1 MIAEAVKVVSP
12 APVPEGLLA
21 AFDAYETALL
31 TNDVATLDALFA
43 PGPDT
48 VRGDGTMLLVGHG
61 AIAGFRSGRA
71 VIPTRRVAELH
82 VRPVADDAALV
93 MASTQ
98 EPSTGAT
105 GLQTQLWQRLDGDWK
120 ITAAHVTLPRKDRP
134 AGLVEKAAPLPAAAA
149 PPLDRSVWRVVG
161 TPLVAAAH
169 SGPLDGVTVAVKD
182 LFAVAGERLGAGN
195 PTWLAGQTPR
205 TTTAPAV
212 SALLGAGAEVT
223 GIARTD
229 EFAYS
234 LAGQNAHY
242 GTTPNPAV
250 PGGIGGGSTSGP
262 ASAVALGQVVVGLGT
277 DTAGSIRVPAS
288 YQGLAGIRTTHGA
301 ISTDGVL
308 PLAPSF
314 DTVGWV
320 ARAVGPA
327 LRVAEVLLP
336 DASAT
341 PAAAPPVRTVVLP
354 TAEGHAIP
362 DVAAAC
368 ADRRAALV
376 AEGLLPGAEVVD
388 LAAETLE
395 EWFAAFRTVQA
406 FEAWAAHGEWIT
418 AHPGALG
425 VDVGGRFA
433 AAAAVTVAGAD
444 AARATVA
451 EARARLREVLDGAVL
466 VLPSS
471 AGGAPARDASAAE
484 VEAER
489 AGTLRMTCL
498 AGLAGAPAVS
508 VPLLRTA
515 DGRPAG
521 LCLVGGPGTDLD
533 LLRLAATLEGTA

>member
-1 MIAEAVKVVSP
+1 MIAEAVEVVSP

-31 TNDVATLDALFA
+31 ANDVAVLDALFA

-48 VRGDGTMLLVGHG
+48 VRGDGTTLLVGHD

-93 MASTQ
+93 MASTE

-120 ITAAHVTLPRKDRP
+120 VTAAHVTLPRKDRP
-134 AGLVEKAAPLPAAAA
+134 AGLIERAAPLPTPAA
-149 PPLDRSVWRVVG
+149 PLDPSVWRVVG
-161 TPLVAAAH
+161 TPLVAASG

-195 PTWLAGQTPR
+195 PTWLAEQGPR
-205 TTTAPAV
+205 PATAPAV
-212 SALLGAGAEVT
+212 AALLSAGAEVT

-234 LAGQNAHY
+234 LAGQNTHY

-262 ASAVALGQVVVGLGT
+262 ASAVALGQVLVGLGT
-277 DTAGSIRVPAS
+277 DTAGSVRVPAS
-288 YQGLAGIRTTHGA
+288 YQGLVGIRTTHGA
-301 ISTDGVL
+301 VPTDGVL
-308 PLAPSF
+308 PLAPAF
-314 DTVGWV
+314 DTVGWLT
-320 ARAVGPA
+320 REVGSA

-336 DASAT
+336 GVSAT
-341 PAAAPPVRTVVLP
+341 PPARTVVLP
-354 TAEGHAIP
+354 TAEGHASP
-362 DVAAAC
+362 DVAGAC

-376 AEGLLPGAEVVD
+376 AKGLLPSAEVVD
-388 LAAETLE
+388 LATETLE

-406 FEAWAAHGEWIT
+406 FEAWAAHGEWIA

-425 VDVGGRFA
+425 ADVGGRFA
-433 AAAAVTVAGAD
+433 AAATVTVAEAD

-471 AGGAPARDASAAE
+471 AGGAPARDASAAA

-508 VPLLRTA
+508 VPLLHTA

-521 LCLVGGPGTDLD
+521 LCLVGAPGTDLD
-533 LLRLAATLEGTA
+533 LLRLAATLEGAA

>member
-12 APVPEGLLA
+12 SPVPEGLLA
-21 AFDAYETALL
+21 AVDAYETALL
-31 TNDVATLDALFA
+31 ANDVATLDALFA

-48 VRGDGTMLLVGHG
+48 VRGDGTTLLVGHD

-93 MASTQ
+93 MASTE
-98 EPSTGAT
+98 EPSSGAT

-120 ITAAHVTLPRKDRP
+120 VTAAHVTLPRKDRP
-134 AGLVEKAAPLPAAAA
+134 VGLIEKAAHPLPAAAA
-149 PPLDRSVWRVVG
+149 PPVDGAVWRVVG
-161 TPLVAAAH
+161 TPLVAA
-169 SGPLDGVTVAVKD
+169 SGSGALDGTTVAVKD

-195 PTWLAGQTPR
+195 PTWLAEQAPR
-205 TTTAPAV
+205 PTTAAAV
-212 SALLGAGAEVT
+212 SALLGAGAQVT

-262 ASAVALGQVVVGLGT
+262 AAAVALGQVEVGLGT

-288 YQGLAGIRTTHGA
+288 YQGLVGIRTTHGA
-301 ISTDGVL
+301 TSTDGML

-314 DTVGWV
+314 DTVGWL
-320 ARAVGPA
+320 AREVGPA

-336 DASAT
+336 GASAG
-341 PAAAPPVRTVVLP
+341 PPVRAVVLP
-354 TAEGHAIP
+354 TAEGHARP

-368 ADRRAALV
+368 ADRRDALV
-376 AEGLLPGAEVVD
+376 RSGLLPAAEVVD
-388 LAAETLE
+388 LAPETLE

-425 VDVGGRFA
+425 ADVGGRFA
-433 AAAAVTVAGAD
+433 AAAAVTVAEAD

-451 EARARLREVLDGAVL
+451 EARARLREVLDDAVL

-471 AGGAPARDASAAE
+471 AGGAPARDASAAA

-521 LCLVGGPGTDLD
+521 LCLVGAPGTDLD
-533 LLRLAATLEGTA
+533 LLRLAATLEGAA

>member
-1 MIAEAVKVVSP
+1 VTAAALEVVSP
-12 APVPEGLLA
+12 VPVPEGLLA

-31 TNDVATLDALFA
+31 GNDVATLDALFA

-48 VRGDGTMLLVGHG
+48 VRGDGTTLLVGHD
-61 AIAGFRSGRA
+61 AIAGFRSGRV
-71 VIPTRRVAELH
+71 VIPTRRVVGLQ
-82 VRPVADDAALV
+82 VRPIGDDAALV
-93 MASTQ
+93 MASTE
-98 EPSTGAT
+98 EPSNGAA
-105 GLQTQLWQRLDGDWK
+105 GLQTQLWQRLDGTWQV
-120 ITAAHVTLPRKDRP
+120 TAAHVTLPKKDRP
-134 AGLVEKAAPLPAAAA
+134 VAAAHPLPAAAA
-149 PPLDRSVWRVVG
+149 PPLDGSVWRVVG
-161 TPLVAAAH
+161 TPLVAPTA

-182 LFAVAGERLGAGN
+182 LFTVAGERSGAGN
-195 PTWLAGQTPR
+195 PTWLAEQEPR
-205 TTTAPAV
+205 SATAPAV
-212 SALLGAGAEVT
+212 AALLAAGAEVT

-234 LAGQNAHY
+234 LAGQNGHY

-262 ASAVALGQVVVGLGT
+262 ASAVALGQVEVGLGT

-288 YQGLAGIRTTHGA
+288 YQGLVGIRTTHGA
-301 ISTDGVL
+301 VPTDGVL
-308 PLAPSF
+308 PLAPAF
-314 DTVGWV
+314 DTVGWL
-320 ARAVGPA
+320 ARQVGPA

-336 DASAT
+336 GVSAT
-341 PAAAPPVRTVVLP
+341 PAGSPPARTVVLP
-354 TAEGHAIP
+354 TAEWHASP
-362 DVAAAC
+362 DVAASC

-376 AEGLLPGAEVVD
+376 AQGLLPGAEVVD
-388 LAAETLE
+388 LAPATLE
-395 EWFAAFRTVQA
+395 EWFTAFRTLQA
-406 FEAWAAHGEWIT
+406 FEAWAAHGAWIT

-425 VDVGGRFA
+425 ADVGARFA
-433 AAAAVTVAGAD
+433 TAAQVIAVEAD

-471 AGGAPARDASAAE
+471 AGGAPARDASAAA

-508 VPLLRTA
+508 VPLLRAA

-521 LCLVGGPGTDLD
+521 LCLVGAPGSDLD
-533 LLRLAATLEGTA
+533 LLRLAATLEGAA

>member
-1 MIAEAVKVVSP
+1 MIAEAVRVVSP
-12 APVPEGLLA
+12 APVPEGLLG

-31 TNDVATLDALFA
+31 ANDVATLDALFA

-48 VRGDGTMLLVGHG
+48 VRGDGTTLLVGHD
-61 AIAGFRSGRA
+61 AIAGFRSGRV
-71 VIPTRRVAELH
+71 VIPTRRVAGLQ
-82 VRPVADDAALV
+82 VRPIGDDAALV
-93 MASTQ
+93 MASTE
-98 EPSTGAT
+98 EPSNGAT
-105 GLQTQLWQRLDGDWK
+105 GLQTQLWQRLDGTWK
-120 ITAAHVTLPRKDRP
+120 VTAAHVTLPKKDRP
-134 AGLVEKAAPLPAAAA
+134 VAAAHPLPAAAA
-149 PPLDRSVWRVVG
+149 PPLDPSVWRVVG
-161 TPLVAAAH
+161 APLVAPTV
-169 SGPLDGVTVAVKD
+169 SGPLDGVTLAVKD

-195 PTWLAGQTPR
+195 PTWLAEQAPR

-212 SALLGAGAEVT
+212 SALLGAGAEIT

-262 ASAVALGQVVVGLGT
+262 ASAVALGQVEVGLGT

-288 YQGLAGIRTTHGA
+288 YQGLVGIRTTHGA

-336 DASAT
+336 GASAV
-341 PAAAPPVRTVVLP
+341 PAGSPPVRAVVLP
-354 TAEGHAIP
+354 TAEGHASP

-376 AEGLLPGAEVVD
+376 GEGLLPGAEVVD
-388 LAAETLE
+388 LAPETLE

-406 FEAWAAHGEWIT
+406 YEAWAAHGEWIT

-425 VDVGGRFA
+425 ADVGGRFA
-433 AAAAVTVAGAD
+433 AAAAVTVAEAD

-471 AGGAPARDASAAE
+471 AGGAPAWGASAAA
-484 VEAER
+484 VESER

-521 LCLVGGPGTDLD
+521 LCLVGAPGTDLD
-533 LLRLAATLEGTA
+533 LLRLAATLEGAA